1 MAKVNATIFE
11 GGATFTASV
20 TSVAVLSNII
30 GWDPIDAFETSPAD
44 FILSLKNIV
53 LEGWATLTTDM
64 RITAWRDQD
73 PAVAVVD
80 AAPTSAGTGALHWAL
95 AAHARLDNICLQF

>member
-1 MAKVNATIFE
+1 MAKVNATIIE

-20 TSVAVLSNII
+20 TSVTVLSNII

-44 FILSLKNIV
+44 FILSMKNIV

-73 PAVAVVD
+73 PAVAAVD
-80 AAPTSAGTGALHWAL
+80 AAPQPQLPPAAGQEPFIGPMQPMQ
-95 AAHARLDNICLQF
+95 D

>member
-1 MAKVNATIFE
+1 MAKVNATIIE

-44 FILSLKNIV
+44 FILSMKNIV

-73 PAVAVVD
+73 PAVAAVD
-80 AAPTSAGTGALHWAL
+80 AAPQPQLPPAAGQEPFIGPMQPMQ
-95 AAHARLDNICLQF
+95 D